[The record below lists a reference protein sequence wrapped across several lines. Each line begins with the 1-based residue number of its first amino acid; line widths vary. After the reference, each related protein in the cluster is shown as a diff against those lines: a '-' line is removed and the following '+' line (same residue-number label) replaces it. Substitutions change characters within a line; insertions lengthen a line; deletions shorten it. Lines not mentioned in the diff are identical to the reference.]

1 VGIIIAGNFSGM
13 HNLIASHGKF
23 TPQISALAVIPLEN
37 LSHNPEEEYFADR
50 MTDALIIILAKM
62 GSARITSR
70 TSIMRYKG
78 MKKSVKEIGHEPQ
91 VDAVVEGTVM
101 RSGDHVRITA
111 QLIQVS
117 TDMHLWAEAYER
129 DLSEI
134 VALQDEVATNIARHT
149 NVVTK
154 PLEKARVVNPQAYG
168 LYLKGSYF
176 FYEYTS
182 HGWQQAIEYFN
193 KAIESDPGFAP
204 AYVGLADVYLVVGAY
219 GAMPTREA
227 LTRGKTAAQK
237 ALELDDNLAGAH
249 YAMATAF
256 TWYDW
261 DWVNAEREFHRAL
274 ELNPNDALG
283 RNWHGGYLSVRG
295 RHDEAILEHERARQL
310 DLRSLLKETHPYPN
324 LMISDS
330 PSLIAREVV

>member
-1 VGIIIAGNFSGM
+1 MAWAGRTAVTCVGIIIAGNFSGM

-204 AYVGLADVYLVVGAY
+204 A
-219 GAMPTREA
+219 
-227 LTRGKTAAQK
+227 
-237 ALELDDNLAGAH
+237 
-249 YAMATAF
+249 
-256 TWYDW
+256 
-261 DWVNAEREFHRAL
+261 
-274 ELNPNDALG
+274 
-283 RNWHGGYLSVRG
+283 
-295 RHDEAILEHERARQL
+295 
-310 DLRSLLKETHPYPN
+310 
-324 LMISDS
+324 
-330 PSLIAREVV
+330 